1 MLTSTFAALRLRG
14 IRLHELREATATNFD
29 IPNHV
34 PSRLVDGLPDGAMQA
49 FWDQMILARR
59 AYRKKSGHNIEQIL
73 GK

>member
-29 IPNHV
+29 TTSHIPA
-34 PSRLVDGLPDGAMQA
+34 RFVDGVPDEAMQA
-49 FWDQMILARR
+49 FWQQMILARR
-59 AYRKKSGHNIEQIL
+59 AYRKESGHNIEQIL